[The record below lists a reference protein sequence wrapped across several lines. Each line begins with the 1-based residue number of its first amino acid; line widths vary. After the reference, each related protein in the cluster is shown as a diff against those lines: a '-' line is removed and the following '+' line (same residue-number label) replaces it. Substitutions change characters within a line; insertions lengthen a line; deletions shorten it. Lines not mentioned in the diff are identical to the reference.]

1 MLKDLATP
9 GKTTYTRLLS
19 NSEEKWAQVNKKV
32 TQHRKIN
39 RGIQTQLNVI
49 SFPVFMITVMQA
61 KFIVLF

>member
-9 GKTTYTRLLS
+9 GKTTYARLLS

-32 TQHRKIN
+32 TQHRKVN
-39 RGIQTQLNVI
+39 RDIQTQLNVI
-49 SFPVFMITVMQA
+49 SFPVFMIIVMQA